1 MKGLPNYRKYPMG
14 DVVNANL
21 EPGEYVVRRSAVN
34 SIGTENM
41 ELLNHADGA
50 HGALNKLMVSASLV
64 HLQPQD
70 NSPVKIEANGFP
82 IADSPV
88 RQRVDATRNMQEGGE
103 VERRRLPMLSGLW
116 GERSN
121 IVEDEK
127 GKKIQMI
134 YSIPAGQ
141 VGEGGAGQY
150 KNAEE
155 MLADQH
161 NKRYYLGESDYYK
174 TDDRDYLRQVIEP
187 LYAKTDARIKMAY
200 SPADSIPQAM
210 VENYFD
216 QFRQEE
222 APVETPKKKSRLRS
236 LLGMQNGGEVKT
248 IRGASPVEYNYDDPE
263 MLRAIL
269 SVPASEVGGGEGLRY
284 YLGEKK
290 HGQLPSLD
298 RKVVGARA
306 MRKMAYSPA
315 DSIPQAM
322 VEGYFDKPSKAS
334 SFLKRLGINK
344 QEGGVIKKDSE
355 CVGGECA
362 VPSAVNQEGYYSM
375 PWKGKNVMID
385 TMSRMEEDGVA
396 QYLAEGEGGDYFMMN
411 ESDIPADS
419 LKAWSGNGYQ
429 EGGPIPYS
437 EGSDWGEMN
446 KEWARQKFLSDLD
459 PSTMGLMENIR
470 SKDRIDPATAELFAR
485 LKGKSVEPS
494 LNGISPQ
501 EIKSAGGYQEGGEVP
516 RFKSKKDFANYYKD
530 VMSALK
536 SDKEMSGDEYGISLY
551 EGADSSKVRLLDK
564 MSEQFWQDNRKKLLD
579 KTMFDVGY
587 ERSKNIFTGKYP
599 VGKQLKNLEEY
610 YLNKKYG
617 KGLQDSLNIYS
628 DFQEGGQ
635 VPSGNWGPKGAYNE
649 ALEQSRREDMSPK
662 ELQAMA
668 MLDSLRQSGGERL
681 ESLPSDSYGGKEI
694 PKNAMTI
701 IPYLKSFGRM
711 RTPLQE
717 QERFMF
723 QRYGLNPDA
732 LPPQLQGL
740 RGLALRQRMGN
751 EGI

>member
-1 MKGLPNYRKYPMG
+1 MG

-21 EPGEYVVRRSAVN
+21 EPGEYVVRRNAVN
-34 SIGTENM
+34 SIGKDNM
-41 ELLNHADGA
+41 ELLNQADGA

-64 HLQPQD
+64 NLQPQD

-88 RQRVDATRNMQEGGE
+88 RQRVDATRNMQKGGE
-103 VERRRLPMLSGLW
+103 VDFKEHMMYDK
-116 GERSN
+116 N
-121 IVEDEK
+121 DK
-127 GKKIQMI
+127 G
-134 YSIPAGQ
+134 
-141 VGEGGAGQY
+141 
-150 KNAEE
+150 
-155 MLADQH
+155 
-161 NKRYYLGESDYYK
+161 YL
-174 TDDRDYLRQVIEP
+174 
-187 LYAKTDARIKMAY
+187 AKTYEDHLRMKKMGY
-200 SPADSIPQAM
+200 SH
-210 VENYFD
+210 
-216 QFRQEE
+216 
-222 APVETPKKKSRLRS
+222 K
-236 LLGMQNGGEVKT
+236 GM
-248 IRGASPVEYNYDDPE
+248 
-263 MLRAIL
+263 
-269 SVPASEVGGGEGLRY
+269 
-284 YLGEKK
+284 
-290 HGQLPSLD
+290 
-298 RKVVGARA
+298 
-306 MRKMAYSPA
+306 
-315 DSIPQAM
+315 
-322 VEGYFDKPSKAS
+322 
-334 SFLKRLGINK
+334 

-501 EIKSAGGYQEGGEVP
+501 EIKSAGGYQEGGEVGKYEKALQKAEMMGEAGYALP
-516 RFKSKKDFANYYKD
+516 ESL
-530 VMSALK
+530 SAPAE
-536 SDKEMSGDEYGISLY
+536 EMSNMRSAEDLYGMY
-551 EGADSSKVRLLDK
+551 MRMGPQMVKDK
-564 MSEQFWQDNRKKLLD
+564 MSGMESRALDSLLQQKMNNMD
-579 KTMFDVGY
+579 RPAVPQYGMGGMIDEYNMGGY
-587 ERSKNIFTGKYP
+587 
-599 VGKQLKNLEEY
+599 V
-610 YLNKKYG
+610 KKY
-617 KGLQDSLNIYS
+617 QD
-628 DFQEGGQ
+628 GGE
-635 VPSGNWGPKGAYNE
+635 VEEDINPK
-649 ALEQSRREDMSPK
+649 Q
-662 ELQAMA
+662 LQAMA
-668 MLDSLRQSGGERL
+668 VLDSLRQEGGEKL
-681 ESLPSDSYGGKEI
+681 ESLPSDSYGGQQV

-751 EGI
+751 EEI